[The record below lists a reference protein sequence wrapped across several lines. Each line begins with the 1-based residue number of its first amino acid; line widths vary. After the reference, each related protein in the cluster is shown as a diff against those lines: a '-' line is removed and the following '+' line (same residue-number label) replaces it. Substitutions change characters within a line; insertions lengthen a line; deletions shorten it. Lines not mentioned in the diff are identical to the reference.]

1 MWRKLPQQA
10 NAIEQALDYRR
21 SPSLRRRFIVVGVC
35 SIVLIAVLAIK
46 LVFDYSERLA
56 DISYDRLLRSALL
69 QMDENVGQEQG
80 EITIDIPWSAFATLA
95 QASEDRVF
103 YKVESSS
110 QGFITGYYNL
120 DSSPEL
126 PVKYGE
132 MQFFDRLYSGELLRF
147 AWLERHLTE
156 PDASGTVR
164 IVLAHT
170 RLSREAMAASVTQ
183 RAVELITLVA
193 LVSIVLII
201 IGSQLVLRPLHR
213 IEQVL
218 EERTPGDLTPL
229 TLKTPRETYHL
240 KVVINDFMKRLQT
253 NLEELENYT
262 GNAAHQ
268 LRTPIAS
275 LKALAENARDIGKP
289 EEQHQ
294 ALEKII
300 EQCEALSDTVSFLL
314 NQATISHRLQSQAMG
329 LIDLIQPIQ
338 ESCRAQALTALR
350 KGVMLSFETTLED
363 AMVVG
368 DTIAIEQM
376 MQNLIE
382 NAVRYSVLED
392 FQGTK
397 DVIIRVTP
405 LPNIYRVEVID
416 QGVGISDADKQ
427 RVFERFYRG
436 RYDIAGSGVGLSL
449 VKDIAKYHQ
458 ADITLSDSTPCG
470 TTVTV
475 DFPAFQFRGDHQ

>member
-1 MWRKLPQQA
+1 MWRKLPQPT
-10 NAIEQALDYRR
+10 NALEHSLDYQH
-21 SPSLRRRFIVVGVC
+21 SPSLRGRFIVVG
-35 SIVLIAVLAIK
+35 SFTIILIAALAIK

-69 QMDENVGQEQG
+69 QMDENVGQEKG

-110 QGFITGYYNL
+110 QGFITGYYDL
-120 DSSPEL
+120 DSTPAL
-126 PVKYGE
+126 PVEQGS
-132 MQFFDRLYSGELLRF
+132 MQFFDRQYSGETLRF
-147 AWLERHLTE
+147 AWLERYMTE

-170 RLSREAMAASVTQ
+170 RLSREEMAASVTQ

-193 LVSIVLII
+193 LVSIVLLV

-213 IEQVL
+213 IEKEL
-218 EERTPGDLTPL
+218 EDRTPGDLTPL

-240 KVVINDFMKRLQT
+240 KMVINDFMKRLQT

-300 EQCEALSDTVSFLL
+300 QQCEALSDTVSFLL
-314 NQATISHRLQSQAMG
+314 NQALISHRLQSKALG
-329 LIDLIQPIQ
+329 LIDIVQPIQ
-338 ESCRAQALTALR
+338 ESCRAQALTAFR
-350 KGVMLSFETTLED
+350 KGVMLSFETDIEE
-363 AMVVG
+363 AVIVG
-368 DTIAIEQM
+368 DTMAIEQM

-382 NAVRYSVLED
+382 NAVRYSDLVSSGER
-392 FQGTK
+392 K
-397 DVIIRVTP
+397 EVIIRITP
-405 LPNIYRVEVID
+405 LPNVYRVQVID
-416 QGVGISDADKQ
+416 QGVGISDIDKQ

-436 RYDIAGSGVGLSL
+436 RYDIPGSGVGLSL
-449 VKDIAKYHQ
+449 VKDIASHHK
-458 ADITLSDSTPCG
+458 ADVVLSDTEPHG

-475 DFPAFQFRGDHQ
+475 DFPAFQYTGDHL

>member
-1 MWRKLPQQA
+1 MWRKLPQQ
-10 NAIEQALDYRR
+10 NASEVAAEYRR
-21 SPSLRRRFIVVGVC
+21 SPSLRGRFVTVGV
-35 SIVLIAVLAIK
+35 VTIAVIALLAMK
-46 LVFDYSERLA
+46 LVFDYSQRLA

-69 QMDENVGQEQG
+69 QMDENVGQEAG

-95 QASEDRVF
+95 QASDDRVF

-110 QGFITGYYNL
+110 QGFVTGYFDL
-120 DSSPEL
+120 DATPAL
-126 PVKYGE
+126 PVEQGVI
-132 MQFFDRLYSGELLRF
+132 QFFDRQYSGETLRF
-147 AWLERHLTE
+147 AWLERYLTE
-156 PDASGTVR
+156 PDAIGTVR

-170 RLSREAMAASVTQ
+170 RLSREEMAGSVTQ
-183 RAVELITLVA
+183 RAVELILLVS
-193 LVSIVLII
+193 LVSIVLLL
-201 IGSQLVLRPLHR
+201 IGSHLILRPLHR

-300 EQCEALSDTVSFLL
+300 AQCEALSDTVSFLL
-314 NQATISHRLQSQAMG
+314 NQAVISHRLQSKAMG

-338 ESCRAQALTALR
+338 ESCRAQALTAYR
-350 KGVMLSFETTLED
+350 KGVILSFDTELEE
-363 AMVVG
+363 AVVVG

-382 NAVRYSVLED
+382 NAVRYSMAESSEQNKEV
-392 FQGTK
+392 
-397 DVIIRVTP
+397 VIRVTP
-405 LPNIYRVEVID
+405 MPKVYRVEVID
-416 QGVGISDADKQ
+416 YGVGISDTDKQ

-449 VKDIAKYHQ
+449 VKDIATHHS
-458 ADITLSDSTPCG
+458 ADVLLADTDPHG
-470 TTVTV
+470 TTVIV
-475 DFPAFQFRGDHQ
+475 DFPAYKFLGDQ

>member
-1 MWRKLPQQA
+1 MWRKLPQQS
-10 NAIEQALDYRR
+10 NAVEASLDYKH
-21 SPSLRRRFIVVGVC
+21 SPSLRGRFIVVGVFT
-35 SIVLIAVLAIK
+35 IILIAILAIK
-46 LVFDYSERLA
+46 LVFNYSERLA
-56 DISYDRLLRSALL
+56 DISYDRLLKSALL
-69 QMDENVGQEQG
+69 QMDENVGQEDG

-95 QASEDRVF
+95 QANDDRVF
-103 YKVESSS
+103 YKVESSA

-120 DSSPEL
+120 DATPKF
-126 PVKYGE
+126 PVEYGAI
-132 MQFFDRLYSGELLRF
+132 QFFDRFYSGEMLRF
-147 AWLERHLTE
+147 AWVERYLTE

-170 RLSREAMAASVTQ
+170 RLSREEMAASVTQ

-193 LVSIVLII
+193 LVSIVLIV

-229 TLKTPRETYHL
+229 TLKTPKETYHL

-289 EEQHQ
+289 EEQQQ
-294 ALEKII
+294 AFAKII

-314 NQATISHRLQSQAMG
+314 NQAVVSHRLQSQTMG

-350 KGVMLSFETTLED
+350 KGVMLSFENELEG
-363 AMVVG
+363 ATIVG

-382 NAVRYSVLED
+382 NAVRYSLVEN
-392 FQGTK
+392 QGETK
-397 DVIIRVTP
+397 EVIIRVLP
-405 LPNIYRVEVID
+405 LPKLYRVQVID
-416 QGVGISDADKQ
+416 QGVGISDADKT

-449 VKDIAKYHQ
+449 VKDIAKYHH
-458 ADITLSDSTPCG
+458 ANITLSDTIPCG

-475 DFPAFQFRGDHQ
+475 DFPVFEFRGDYQ

>member
-1 MWRKLPQQA
+1 MWRRSLRPL
-10 NAIEQALDYRR
+10 NAYERQHDYRH
-21 SPSLRRRFIVVGVC
+21 SPSLRGRFIVVGAFT
-35 SIVLIAVLAIK
+35 IILIALLAIK

-69 QMDENVGQEQG
+69 QMDENVGQIEG

-95 QASEDRVF
+95 QASDDRVF

-110 QGFITGYYNL
+110 QGFITGYFNL
-120 DSSPEL
+120 DSSPAL
-126 PVKYGE
+126 PVEYGTI
-132 MQFFDRLYSGELLRF
+132 QFFDRTYSGEVLRF
-147 AWLERHLTE
+147 AWLERYITE

-164 IVLAHT
+164 TVLAHT
-170 RLSREAMAASVTQ
+170 RLSREEMAASITQ

-193 LVSIVLII
+193 LVSIALIV
-201 IGSQLVLRPLHR
+201 IGSQIVLRPLHR

-218 EERTPGDLTPL
+218 ESRTPGDLTPL

-240 KVVINDFMKRLQT
+240 KVVINDFMLRLQS

-289 EEQHQ
+289 EQQRQ

-314 NQATISHRLQSQAMG
+314 NQATISHRLQSQPMG
-329 LIDLIQPIQ
+329 LIDLVQPIR

-350 KGVMLSFETTLED
+350 KGVMLCFESELEE
-363 AMVVG
+363 AIIVG

-382 NAVRYSVLED
+382 NAVRYSVLENGIE
-392 FQGTK
+392 QK
-397 DVIIRVTP
+397 EVVIRITP
-405 LPNIYRVEVID
+405 MPKIYRVEVID
-416 QGVGISDADKQ
+416 QGVGISDVDKQ

-436 RYDIAGSGVGLSL
+436 RYDIAGTGVGLSL
-449 VKDIAKYHQ
+449 VKDITKYHQ
-458 ADITLSDSTPCG
+458 AEITLSDNHPHG
-470 TTVTV
+470 TVVTV
-475 DFPAFQFRGDHQ
+475 DFPAFKFREDS

>member
-1 MWRKLPQQA
+1 MWRKLPPQTSVL
-10 NAIEQALDYRR
+10 ERSLDYRH
-21 SPSLRRRFIVVGVC
+21 SPSLRGRFIAVGAFT
-35 SIVLIAVLAIK
+35 IILIAALAIK

-69 QMDENVGQEQG
+69 QMDENVGQENG

-95 QASEDRVF
+95 QASDDRVF

-110 QGFITGYYNL
+110 QGFITGYYDL
-120 DSSPEL
+120 DSTPAL
-126 PVKYGE
+126 PVEQGGI
-132 MQFFDRLYSGELLRF
+132 QFFDRQYSGETLRF
-147 AWLERHLTE
+147 AWLERYLTE

-164 IVLAHT
+164 IALAHT
-170 RLSREAMAASVTQ
+170 RLSREDMAASVTQ

-193 LVSIVLII
+193 LVSIVLLV
-201 IGSQLVLRPLHR
+201 IGSQLILRPLHR
-213 IEQVL
+213 IEQEL
-218 EERTPGDLTPL
+218 EQRTPGDLTPL

-240 KVVINDFMKRLQT
+240 KVVINDFMQRLQT

-294 ALEKII
+294 ALEKIVQ
-300 EQCEALSDTVSFLL
+300 QCEALSDTVSFLL
-314 NQATISHRLQSQAMG
+314 NQAMISHRLQSKSLG
-329 LIDLIQPIQ
+329 LIDIVQPIQ
-338 ESCRAQALTALR
+338 ESCRAQALTAFR
-350 KGVMLSFETTLED
+350 KGVMLSFESDLDE
-363 AMVVG
+363 AVIVG
-368 DTIAIEQM
+368 DTMAIEQM

-382 NAVRYSVLED
+382 NAVRYSLLED
-392 FQGTK
+392 SNERRE
-397 DVIIRVTP
+397 VIIRITP
-405 LPNIYRVEVID
+405 LPHIYRVQVID
-416 QGVGISDADKQ
+416 QGVGITDADKQ

-436 RYDIAGSGVGLSL
+436 RYDIPGSGVGLSL
-449 VKDIAKYHQ
+449 VKDIANHHNAEVQ
-458 ADITLSDSTPCG
+458 LSDTAPHG

-475 DFPAFQFRGDHQ
+475 DFPAFQFKGDHQ

>member
-1 MWRKLPQQA
+1 MWRKLPQH
-10 NAIEQALDYRR
+10 NASESLAEYRR
-21 SPSLRRRFIVVGVC
+21 SPSLRGRFVAVGIVT
-35 SIVLIAVLAIK
+35 ITFIAVLAMK
-46 LVFDYSERLA
+46 LVFDYSQRLA

-69 QMDENVGQEQG
+69 QMDENLGQEAG

-95 QASEDRVF
+95 QASDDRVF

-110 QGFITGYYNL
+110 QGFVTGYFDL
-120 DSSPEL
+120 DATPSL
-126 PVKYGE
+126 PVEQGVI
-132 MQFFDRLYSGELLRF
+132 QFFDRQYSGETLRF
-147 AWLERHLTE
+147 AWLERYLTE

-170 RLSREAMAASVTQ
+170 RLSREEMAGSVTQ
-183 RAVELITLVA
+183 RAVELILLVS
-193 LVSIVLII
+193 LVSIVLLL
-201 IGSQLVLRPLHR
+201 IGSHLILRPLHR

-289 EEQHQ
+289 EEQRQ

-300 EQCEALSDTVSFLL
+300 AQCEALSDTVSFLL
-314 NQATISHRLQSQAMG
+314 NQAVISHRLQSKAMG

-338 ESCRAQALTALR
+338 ESCRAQALTAYR
-350 KGVMLSFETTLED
+350 KGVILSFDVEVEE
-363 AMVVG
+363 AIVVG

-382 NAVRYSVLED
+382 NAVRYSMLDTSEQSKEV
-392 FQGTK
+392 T
-397 DVIIRVTP
+397 VRVTP
-405 LPNIYRVEVID
+405 LPQVYRVEVID
-416 QGVGISDADKQ
+416 HGVGISDADKQ

-449 VKDIAKYHQ
+449 VKDIAKHHN
-458 ADITLSDSTPCG
+458 ADVVLLDTDPHG
-470 TTVTV
+470 TTVVV
-475 DFPAFQFRGDHQ
+475 DFPAYQFSGDQ